1 MSLFKRAVLGALC
14 LASTVA
20 FSACGSSAHP
30 AATVNGHDISMSAFH
45 EQVYYQRQV
54 AVDSGG
60 TDQCQTGNPK
70 VVCGQLKSSALTN
83 LIDNELVQE
92 YADRHHISVSQAD
105 FNREWAQVW
114 KVRFQHNPALLNAFA
129 KHMHVTESDLKG
141 RVKQDMLRQAVLNHV
156 VKSAMSVAPAIR
168 AASIFVSTKKQATT
182 VQAQLRAGT
191 PFLTVATKLSKVKT
205 SACATAGSCGD
216 AGWVPTA
223 LLPPF
228 QRFLLKE
235 RAGTPL
241 GPYRLQQG
249 YQFYLVEGIST
260 HFAMTANQQAA
271 LRALAFSQWLARQE
285 SHATIKRY
293 AAT

>member
-14 LASTVA
+14 LTSTLA
-20 FSACGSSAHP
+20 FSACGSSGHP

-60 TDQCQTGNPK
+60 TDQCQQGSPK

-92 YADRHHISVSQAD
+92 YADKHHISVSQAD
-105 FNREWAQVW
+105 FNREWGQVW

-129 KHMHVTESDLKG
+129 KRMHITEADVKA
-141 RVKQDMLRQAVLNHV
+141 RVKEDMLRQAVLNDV
-156 VKSAMSVAPAIR
+156 VTSQMSAAPAIH
-168 AASIFVSTKKQATT
+168 AAGIFVTTKKQATA
-182 VQAQLRAGT
+182 VQAQLHAGS
-191 PFLTVATKLSKVKT
+191 PFLTVARNLSKVKS

-216 AGWVPTA
+216 SGWVPTA
-223 LLPPF
+223 LLPPY
-228 QRFLLKE
+228 QRFLLKQPVG
-235 RAGTPL
+235 APL

-249 YQFYLVEGIST
+249 YEFYLVEGISR
-260 HFAMTANQQAA
+260 HYAMTPNQQVA
-271 LRALAFSQWLARQE
+271 LRGLAFSKWLAQQE
-285 SHATIKRY
+285 QHASIKRY